1 MEQVT
6 THPTPGEA
14 RPRLP
19 SVTLRYWAA
28 ARSAAGLAQERFAG
42 DTVAEVLTAALARH
56 AESPRFAQVLGVCS
70 LLHGE
75 QPLGVRDPATV
86 AVSDGDVI
94 DLLPPFAG
102 G

>member
-6 THPTPGEA
+6 TTKTTDGA

-28 ARSAAGLAQERFAG
+28 ARSAAGLSEETFAG
-42 DTVAEVLTAALARH
+42 DTVAEVLTAALAEH
-56 AESPRFAQVLGVCS
+56 SESPRFAQVLGVCS

-75 QPLGVRDPATV
+75 QPLGSRDPADV
-86 AVSDGDVI
+86 VVSDGDVI